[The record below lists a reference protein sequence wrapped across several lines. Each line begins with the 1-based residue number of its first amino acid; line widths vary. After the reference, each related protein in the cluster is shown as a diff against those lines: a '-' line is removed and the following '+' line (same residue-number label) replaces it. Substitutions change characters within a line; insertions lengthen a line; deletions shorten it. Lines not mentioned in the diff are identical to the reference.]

1 MIENNISIMDETVQL
16 REQFET
22 FKKETLEEIAK
33 GMAHQQFASNTMQTQ
48 CKGKKTLVQ
57 Q

>member
-57 Q
+57 

>member
-33 GMAHQQFASNTMQTQ
+33 GMTHQQFASNMMQTQ

-57 Q
+57 